1 MNLDLHVNL
10 GEKFHSKSQ
19 IARVLTEDWFE
30 RNMFCPRCGCLKCEH
45 FENNKPVAD
54 FFCPRCGS
62 QYELKS
68 KNGLISS
75 KVSDG
80 AYAAMIKRITSGK
93 SPDFF
98 FLSYSLVN
106 RVVTDF
112 LFVPNHFFIP
122 DVIEKR
128 PPLAPTAKRAGW
140 VGCNILLE
148 KIPIQGRIDVIKA
161 GQITSMERVVA
172 KVANAKRLQLD
183 NLNKQGWL
191 LDVLNCVNMIPKDD
205 FTLDEVYQFETT
217 LSQKRPNNNN
227 IRAKIRQQLQ
237 LLRDKGFLEFK
248 GKGTYRKT
256 RVCRP

>member
-1 MNLDLHVNL
+1 MNLDLQVNL
-10 GEKFHSKSQ
+10 GAKFHSKSQ

-30 RNMFCPRCGCLKCEH
+30 RNMFCPRCGHPKCEH
-45 FENNKPVAD
+45 FENNKPVAV
-54 FFCPRCGS
+54 FFCPRCES

-75 KVSDG
+75 KYTDG
-80 AYAAMIKRITSGK
+80 AYEKMIERITSGK

-98 FLSYSLVN
+98 FLSYSLIN
-106 RVVTDF
+106 CVVTDF

-128 PPLAPTAKRAGW
+128 PPLAPTARRAGW
-140 VGCNILLE
+140 VGCNILLG
-148 KIPIQGRIDVIKA
+148 KIPIQGRIDVIKT
-161 GQITSMERVVA
+161 GQITSKERVVA

-183 NLNKQGWL
+183 NIKRQGWL
-191 LDVLNCVNMIPKDD
+191 LDVLNCVNMIPNDD
-205 FTLDEVYQFETT
+205 FTLDDVYQFESA
-217 LSQKRPNNNN
+217 LSQKRPENNN

-237 LLRDKGFLEFK
+237 ILRDKGFPEFK

-256 RVCRP
+256 QVCRS